1 MPVGKRPGR
10 RAKLGA
16 KQETKDVRTFIYKRT
31 GWPRPGKQP
40 DHGTQRQDK
49 MQRGVDSGPVAK
61 GNIQVHSH
69 TCMHMCAVTHMHSQC
84 THAHTCPHTYLH
96 TGAFVHMARTYVHI
110 HTCLHAHTLIL
121 THRHVLISGSW
132 LPFWRFKPPRAT
144 SLHEALLRTPIQPS
158 RAQVMCPTSTS
169 TWPAKLDT
177 SERVQD
183 DLQALGGGQ
192 GCQGSR
198 RGQEGADHSLLPRP
212 GVSGGRITDGQRPCG
227 GIRKHTHWET
237 ALGRGTPRKGVLVAV
252 GFGVKYHAGWEFS
265 I

>member
-1 MPVGKRPGR
+1 MLGHLFTRGQAGPAQGSSQTTAHKDKTRCREGRTSAQEPRATHKCIHTPVCT
-10 RAKLGA
+10 RAQSHTCTHSALMHTPVLTHTYT
-16 KQETKDVRTFIYKRT
+16 QVHLCT
-31 GWPRPGKQP
+31 W
-40 DHGTQRQDK
+40 GTHICAHTH
-49 MQRGVDSGPVAK
+49 VPACTHTHVPACTHT
-61 GNIQVHSH
+61 HSH
-69 TCMHMCAVTHMHSQC
+69 TQ
-84 THAHTCPHTYLH
+84 
-96 TGAFVHMARTYVHI
+96 ARSNLGKLAPV
-110 HTCLHAHTLIL
+110 
-121 THRHVLISGSW
+121 
-132 LPFWRFKPPRAT
+132 WRFKPPRAT
-144 SLHEALLRTPIQPS
+144 SLHEALLWTPIQPS

-192 GCQGSR
+192 GCQESR

>member
-1 MPVGKRPGR
+1 MLGHLFTRGQAGPAQGSSQTTAHKDKTRCRGGGLRPR
-10 RAKLGA
+10 S
-16 KQETKDVRTFIYKRT
+16 Q
-31 GWPRPGKQP
+31 
-40 DHGTQRQDK
+40 
-49 MQRGVDSGPVAK
+49 GPHASAFTHLYAHVC
-61 GNIQVHSH
+61 SH
-69 TCMHMCAVTHMHSQC
+69 TPALTAHSC
-84 THAHTCPHTYLH
+84 THLSSHIPTHRCICAH
-96 TGAFVHMARTYVHI
+96 GARTYVHI

-158 RAQVMCPTSTS
+158 RAQVMCPSSTS
-169 TWPAKLDT
+169 TWPAKLDA

-192 GCQGSR
+192 GCQESR

-237 ALGRGTPRKGVLVAV
+237 ALGRGTPRKGILVAV